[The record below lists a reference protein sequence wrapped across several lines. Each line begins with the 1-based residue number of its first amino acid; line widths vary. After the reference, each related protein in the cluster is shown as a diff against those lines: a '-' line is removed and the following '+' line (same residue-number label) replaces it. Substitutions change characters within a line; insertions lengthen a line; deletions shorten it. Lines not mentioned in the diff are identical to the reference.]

1 MLMMKTSKEV
11 VLVIAVTFA
20 YCLALVGPLAAIRT
34 ASAQSNEHQS
44 EPVTNTGST
53 ENCFLHSD
61 IYELDSSASK
71 TKMDEYESF
80 LGRTSR
86 QSRAWSEL
94 ARANAFWR
102 QSAFAEAIAAWK
114 RIASD
119 YSDTDAAYAALSNV
133 ALGCKQLGDEHSMVE
148 SQQLLL
154 LLPQPTLKD
163 RGMEYNNYR
172 HDACVGLAD
181 HYEAKGLI
189 GLAYQFLSRAL
200 DVDERHEMCGTY
212 RSWVVSDLMKRRA
225 RLKET
230 LVMNQ
235 GK

>member
-1 MLMMKTSKEV
+1 MMKTSKAV
-11 VLVIAVTFA
+11 VLFIAVTYA
-20 YCLALVGPLAAIRT
+20 CSLTLVGPSATIPT
-34 ASAQSNEHQS
+34 ASAQSNEQQS
-44 EPVTNTGST
+44 ESVKNTVST
-53 ENCFLHSD
+53 EKMFLHGD
-61 IYELDSSASK
+61 IYELGSSASK
-71 TKMDEYESF
+71 TKRDEYESL

-86 QSRAWSEL
+86 QSRAWSEV
-94 ARANAFWR
+94 ARANASWR
-102 QSAFAEAIAAWK
+102 QSAFADSIAAWK

-148 SQQLLL
+148 SLQLLL
-154 LLPQPTLKD
+154 LLPQPTLMD
-163 RGMEYNNYR
+163 RGMEYSNYR

-181 HYEAKGLI
+181 HYEAKGLN
-189 GLAYQFLSRAL
+189 GLAYHFLSRAL
-200 DVDERHEMCGTY
+200 DVDEIRNECGTY
-212 RSWVVSDLMKRRA
+212 MGWVVSDLKKRRA